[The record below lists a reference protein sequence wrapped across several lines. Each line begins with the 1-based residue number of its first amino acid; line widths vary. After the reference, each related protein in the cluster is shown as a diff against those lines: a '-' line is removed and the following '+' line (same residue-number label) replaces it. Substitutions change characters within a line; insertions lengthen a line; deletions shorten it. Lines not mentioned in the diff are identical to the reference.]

1 MEESLASLG
10 FLPCFQSAMEEQ
22 GWAHLEPGRVV
33 EAHLEKYLVRSAQGL
48 HKAEISG
55 KLRFSLDERADFPTV
70 GDWVAIAIFDDGTAV
85 VHQLLP
91 RKTALCRRA
100 AAHQSTRQVIGANI
114 DVALIVQAV
123 ERDFNLNR
131 LERYLAAAHG
141 GGIEPVVVLSKCD
154 LMAPEEVEAQTAK
167 IELRHPGQ
175 RVLCTSS
182 MEAGGLEALRTF
194 LEDGK
199 TYCVLGSS
207 GVGKSTL
214 INGLLGEDILSTQ
227 ELSDWNQRG
236 KHTTTHRALFLV
248 PSGGILIDTPGM
260 RELGVADGDG
270 GLERT
275 FADIIALAEK
285 CRFSDCS
292 HGDEP
297 GCAVVAALESG
308 ELDPEKLE
316 NYEKIRRETAH
327 YEASAAEKRKKDRN
341 FGKLVKRIKKEK
353 YGKHF

>member
-1 MEESLASLG
+1 MAESLESLG
-10 FLPCFQSAMEEQ
+10 FLPCFQSAMEEH
-22 GWAHLEPGRVV
+22 GWTHLEPGRVV
-33 EAHLEKYLVRSAQGL
+33 EAHLEKYVIRTTQGT

-55 KLRFSLDERADFPTV
+55 KLRFSLEERADFPTV
-70 GDWVAIAIFDDGTAV
+70 GDWVAVALLDDGAAV

-154 LMAPEEVEAQTAK
+154 LMSPEEVDAQVARIEA
-167 IELRHPGQ
+167 RHPGQ
-175 RVLCTSS
+175 AVLLTSS
-182 MEAGGLEALRTF
+182 MEAEGLEPLRRF
-194 LEDGK
+194 LKPGR

-214 INGLLGEDILSTQ
+214 INGLLGEEVLDTQ
-227 ELSDWNQRG
+227 TLSDWNQRG

-260 RELGVADGDG
+260 RELGLSDGEV
-270 GLERT
+270 GLDRT
-275 FADIIALAEK
+275 FADIVALAK
-285 CRFSDCS
+285 TCRFSDCS

-308 ELDPEKLE
+308 ELDPEKWE

-327 YEASAAEKRKKDRN
+327 YESSAAEKRKKDKS
-341 FGKLVKRIKKEK
+341 FGKLVRRIKNEK
-353 YGKHF
+353 YGKHH